1 MYRRALRVVWNYR
14 RLKERRFKMKKI
26 EYVVSDPQG
35 IHARPCALL
44 AQCCVNFKSA
54 VTVKANENMASGQ
67 NVLELLNLHARMKD
81 LLTIEIE
88 GEDEEQAYEAVQEV
102 LKKGFNEKKAVEVLK
117 IAFFGTKDYDR
128 IFFSEL
134 IKDKGEGTYNSD
146 IKYFSSNLG
155 PETANLANGYDAVCV
170 FVNDNVSRPVIEQL
184 HDFGIKLILLR
195 CAGFNN
201 VDLQAAKEY
210 GITVLRVPAYSP
222 YAVAE
227 HAMAILQEANRH
239 LHKAY
244 NKVKDNNFALSGLLG
259 LDLHNKVAG
268 IVGTG
273 KIGICM
279 ARICKGYGMT
289 VLGWDAYPNQAL
301 EDEGLLTYVSKEEL
315 FQKADLISLHAP
327 LFPSTYHIINE
338 ESISMMKNSVM
349 LVNTARGGLVDTE
362 ALIAALKQGKFHAV
376 ALDVYEGEDNNV
388 YTDRSDKAITDDIT
402 ARLLMFPQVVLTS
415 HQAFFTREAMQAIAV
430 VTMENARNFN
440 EGNDYGDAE
449 VKA

>member
-1 MYRRALRVVWNYR
+1 M
-14 RLKERRFKMKKI
+14 KEI
-26 EYVVSDPQG
+26 TYVVTNHLG

-44 AQCCVNFKSA
+44 AQCCVNFKSS
-54 VTVKANENMASGQ
+54 VTVSANGKTASGQ
-67 NVLELLNLHARMKD
+67 NVLELLALKAMQND
-81 LLTIEIE
+81 VLTIQIE
-88 GEDEEQAYEAVQEV
+88 GEDEDQVYEKLQKLLETEFNR
-102 LKKGFNEKKAVEVLK
+102 KKSVPPLK

-128 IFFSEL
+128 LFFSEL
-134 IKDKGEGTYNSD
+134 AKDKGEGTYNAD

-155 PETANLANGYDAVCV
+155 PETAHLAKGYDAVCA
-170 FVNDNVSRPVIEQL
+170 FVNDNVSRPVVEEL
-184 HDFGIKLILLR
+184 HSCGIRLILLR

-201 VDLQAAKEY
+201 VDLNAAKEC

-273 KIGICM
+273 KIGVCM

-289 VLGWDAYPNQAL
+289 VFGWDAYPNQAL
-301 EDEGLLTYVSKEEL
+301 VDEGLLTYVDKEEL

-327 LFPSTYHIINE
+327 LFPSTHHIINE
-338 ESISMMKNSVM
+338 ESIALMKDSVM
-349 LVNTARGGLVDTE
+349 IVNTARGGLVDTE
-362 ALIAALKQGKFHAV
+362 ALIAALKKGKFHAV

-388 YTDRSDKAITDDIT
+388 YTDRSDVAIPDDIT
-402 ARLLMFPQVVLTS
+402 GRLLMFPQVVLTS
-415 HQAFFTREAMQAIAV
+415 HQAFFTREAMQAIAA

-440 EGNDYGDAE
+440 EGNDYGDAL
-449 VKA
+449 VQA